1 MSITKRYFLPIIT
14 FMLVMTAWELGARTE
29 GAAFLIPRP
38 FDVLQSL
45 IDGYYTR
52 GTLWP
57 HLWTTLTQTLLGF
70 AIGCVVAVVLAA
82 FVAEFEVVDR
92 VVYPYV
98 IVLQSMPKVAL
109 APLLIVWFGFGMAS
123 KVVLVALIC
132 FFPMFVNAVSGF
144 RSVPVELV
152 DLYKAFSASRWRMF
166 FEIKVPTDLPSFFA
180 GLQISVVFA
189 LLGSVIGEF
198 IASQRGLGS
207 VIQAA
212 SVSFNLPIVFAC
224 IISLSCMG
232 ALMTAT
238 VRFLQDRIVFW
249 QRASTAG
256 DAS

>member
-1 MSITKRYFLPIIT
+1 MSQTKRYLLPAIT
-14 FMLVMTAWELGARTE
+14 FIIIMTAWELGARSE
-29 GAAFLIPRP
+29 GAKFLVPP
-38 FDVLQSL
+38 PMAVLQSL
-45 IDGYYTR
+45 VDGYVIR
-52 GTLWP
+52 GTLWI
-57 HLWTTLTQTLLGF
+57 HLWTTLAQTLLGF

-92 VVYPYV
+92 MIYPYV
-98 IVLQSMPKVAL
+98 IALQSMPKVAL
-109 APLLIVWFGFGMAS
+109 APLLIVWFGFDMAS

-132 FFPMFVNAVSGF
+132 FFPMFVNSVTGF

-166 FEIKVPTDLPSFFA
+166 FEIKVPTALPAFFA

-189 LLGSVIGEF
+189 LLGAVVGEF

-224 IISLSCMG
+224 IISLSCIG
-232 ALMTAT
+232 ALMTAI
-238 VRFLQDRIVFW
+238 VRLLQKRVVFW
-249 QRASTAG
+249 QRTPTDG
-256 DAS
+256 